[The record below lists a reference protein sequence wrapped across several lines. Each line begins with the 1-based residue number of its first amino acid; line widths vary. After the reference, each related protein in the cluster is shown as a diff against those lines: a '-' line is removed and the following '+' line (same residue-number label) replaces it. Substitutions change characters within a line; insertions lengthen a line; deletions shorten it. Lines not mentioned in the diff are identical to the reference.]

1 MPLFCQLS
9 AGSHKARLT
18 GEKLVPPEPSTAER
32 AMGAKKRRYK
42 GSARVGTPKTAG
54 PGGRC
59 WFAHF
64 WGALARRTAGATLL
78 PLRALPHRS
87 MMRTRNPITATPGL
101 SIAQLL
107 GTAARDREGFCRF
120 PTCSS
125 AGVRTG
131 LWANRRSRGGLC
143 PVQRT
148 VSPGVTQPGEQRPG
162 PEKVAGGTP

>member
-1 MPLFCQLS
+1 
-9 AGSHKARLT
+9 
-18 GEKLVPPEPSTAER
+18 
-32 AMGAKKRRYK
+32 MGAKKRRYK

-120 PTCSS
+120 PTLFICGGSYRGS
-125 AGVRTG
+125 TRTG
-131 LWANRRSRGGLC
+131 EAGAACAPPRRASH
-143 PVQRT
+143 
-148 VSPGVTQPGEQRPG
+148 GVMQLR
-162 PEKVAGGTP
+162 